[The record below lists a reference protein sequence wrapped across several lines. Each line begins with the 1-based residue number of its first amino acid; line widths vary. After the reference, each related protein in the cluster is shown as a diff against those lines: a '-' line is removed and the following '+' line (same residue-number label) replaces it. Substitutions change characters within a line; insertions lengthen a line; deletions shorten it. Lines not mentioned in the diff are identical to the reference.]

1 MHPWPSA
8 DAPKELRPPGL
19 GVPGERRRS
28 ARIPLR
34 MAVVVY
40 DAYGYV
46 GLFWTDDVS
55 KEGLFLHA
63 DVTDRLKSTI
73 LRLRFDQDGASLLLR
88 GTAVREDPGQGVG
101 VQLAF
106 WRRGDEAAHAAYREL
121 IERSGRSDIA
131 NAVTPWRVA
140 STAALS

>member
-1 MHPWPSA
+1 
-8 DAPKELRPPGL
+8 
-19 GVPGERRRS
+19 
-28 ARIPLR
+28 
-34 MAVVVY
+34 MAVEVY

-55 KEGLFLHA
+55 TEGLFLHA

-88 GTAVREDPGQGVG
+88 GTAVREVPGQGLG

-121 IERSGRSDIA
+121 IENLGRGDID
-131 NAVTPWRVA
+131 NPVTPWSVA
-140 STAALS
+140 SAAASS

>member
-1 MHPWPSA
+1 MHPWASA
-8 DAPKELRPPGL
+8 QAPKELRPPGL

-34 MAVVVY
+34 MAVEVE
-40 DAYGYV
+40 DAHGYI

-63 DVTDRLKSTI
+63 GVTDRLKSTI
-73 LRLRFDQDGASLLLR
+73 LRIRFERDGASLLLR
-88 GTAVREDPGQGVG
+88 GTAVREVPGEGVG

-121 IERSGRSDIA
+121 IEHRGRSDIA
-131 NAVTPWRVA
+131 NAVTPWSVA
-140 STAALS
+140 STAASS